1 MYVRAFLL
9 LLRTRIF
16 VYVCTV
22 IRGHSIAV
30 DQIYFQLLSRNA
42 GKMFNCK
49 LLYQKLT
56 ILEERLF

>member
-1 MYVRAFLL
+1 MYVRVFLL
-9 LLRTRIF
+9 LLHTRIF

-22 IRGHSIAV
+22 IRGHSIAA

-42 GKMFNCK
+42 RRMFKYK